1 MQMLL
6 YFFYFILQLNSL
18 HFNWISFRDAPLLQ
32 PLSHNELDNY
42 LKANSLSLALS
53 LIGGLTMCGSWP

>member
-18 HFNWISFRDAPLLQ
+18 HFNWISLRDAPLLQ

-42 LKANSLSLALS
+42 LKANSLSFALFF
-53 LIGGLTMCGSWP
+53 IGGLTMCGSWP